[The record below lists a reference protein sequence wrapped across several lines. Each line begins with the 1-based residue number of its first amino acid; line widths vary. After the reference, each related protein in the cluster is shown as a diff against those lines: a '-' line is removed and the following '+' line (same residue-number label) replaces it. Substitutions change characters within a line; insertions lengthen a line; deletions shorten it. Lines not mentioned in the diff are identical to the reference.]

1 MGLNKK
7 NMSNNMKTE
16 LDFNER
22 NDPEVTKSF
31 IIDLLFLVT
40 IVIACVI
47 GIVWVLLN
55 SEMIDKIKPEVQL
68 IIFAVA
74 CFVFGIIRTV
84 IWIRKMF

>member
-1 MGLNKK
+1 
-7 NMSNNMKTE
+7 MSTNNLRTE
-16 LDFNER
+16 LDFEEK
-22 NDPEVTKSF
+22 NDPEMTRSF
-31 IIDLLFLVT
+31 IIDLLWLVT
-40 IVIACVI
+40 IVIACVL

-74 CFVFGIIRTV
+74 CGAFGIIRTV